1 MDLRSPKP
9 EKPVAIVTAASKGM
23 GEACARLL
31 ARRGYRL
38 ALMSRSRAVV
48 DLASELG
55 AVAMQGSVDRDADLD
70 ALVTLTLGEYG
81 RIDGVVNNTGHPAQ
95 GPILDLTDED
105 WHSGLDLVLLNVARM
120 ARLVTPVMASQDGGS
135 IVNIST
141 AVAFEPSPRYPVSS
155 VLRAALASYTK
166 LYADQHARAGIR
178 MNNVLPGLID
188 SYPVDVPTKGS
199 IPMGRPGTVGEV
211 ASTVAFLLAPESGY
225 ITGQNIRVDGGLTR
239 SV

>member
-9 EKPVAIVTAASKGM
+9 ENPVAIVTAAGR
-23 GEACARLL
+23 GIGAACARVLD
-31 ARRGYRL
+31 RRGYRL
-38 ALMSRSRAVV
+38 ALFSQSNAAAE
-48 DLASELG
+48 LAGELG
-55 AVAMQGSVDRDADLD
+55 GIGMRGSVAQDADLD

-81 RIDGVVNNTGHPAQ
+81 RIDAVVNNTGHPAQ
-95 GPILDLTDED
+95 GPLLDLSDD
-105 WHSGLDLVLLNVARM
+105 QWHDGLDMVLMNVARM
-120 ARLVTPVMASQDGGS
+120 ARFITPIMAGQDGGS

-141 AVAFEPSPRYPVSS
+141 AVAFEPSPKYPISA

-188 SYPVDVPTKGS
+188 SYPVDVQTQET
-199 IPMGRPGTVGEV
+199 IPMGRPGSVNEIAG
-211 ASTVAFLLAPESGY
+211 TVAFLLSPEAGY

-239 SV
+239 SI